1 MVDRHRSVEEFLAAQ
16 PEDRR
21 RLVEALRTLVREASP
36 AAQEIVKWNSPSYV
50 LDGVDQATI
59 NAQGRGAVRLI
70 LHRGATTAENTDA
83 ASAFT
88 GDPLGL
94 LTWHSDI
101 RASLPVTDLADLA
114 AKRDA
119 ALAVVRAW
127 LAPGAFPA

>member
-1 MVDRHRSVEEFLAAQ
+1 MVDRHSSVEEFLAAQ
-16 PEDRR
+16 PEERR
-21 RLVEALRTLVREASP
+21 PLVEALRALVREASP

-59 NAQGRGAVRLI
+59 NAQGKDGVRLI
-70 LHRGATTAENTDA
+70 LHRGTTTAENKDA

-88 GDPLGL
+88 GDPQGL

-101 RASLPVTDLADLA
+101 RASLPVSDLADLA

-119 ALAVVRAW
+119 AVAVVRAW
-127 LAPGAFPA
+127 LVAGVPSA